1 MSPCH
6 HHIWNGVKVGPRG
19 TTSSEQRRQQE
30 WDEFGVE
37 LRRQHHVSSQD
48 TLGGQRRDAVKT
60 GSPGRVKGL
69 TQASI
74 SRETSRRRAPLLLLT
89 GEILL
94 SAFPC
99 SGKKMKTERSQG
111 IFLSTSGP
119 RRLKRAHYLCFWVI
133 FFLMVL
139 GI

>member
-1 MSPCH
+1 M
-6 HHIWNGVKVGPRG
+6 GPRG

-37 LRRQHHVSSQD
+37 LTRQHHVSSQD

-74 SRETSRRRAPLLLLT
+74 SRETSRRQALLLLLT

-111 IFLSTSGP
+111 VFLSTSGP
-119 RRLKRAHYLCFWVI
+119 RRLPQEGTLSLFLGV
-133 FFLMVL
+133 FFPYGSGHLTKDL
-139 GI
+139 GLRLNIT

>member
-1 MSPCH
+1 M
-6 HHIWNGVKVGPRG
+6 
-19 TTSSEQRRQQE
+19 
-30 WDEFGVE
+30 
-37 LRRQHHVSSQD
+37 
-48 TLGGQRRDAVKT
+48 KT

-74 SRETSRRRAPLLLLT
+74 SRETSRRRALLLLFT

-99 SGKKMKTERSQG
+99 SGKKMKTERSQD

-119 RRLKRAHYLCFWVI
+119 RRLPQEGTLSLFFVVF